1 MYKGEEAKC
10 KSEDQR
16 QLLFKKSTLFLYLMD
31 IYANYHGTKL
41 TMQVAVHT
49 TTTTQLYLCLIN
61 NIGAIALLFCPTRLM
76 VVPFMITIITA
87 ARLFSLVSR
96 SK

>member
-1 MYKGEEAKC
+1 MYKSEEAKC

-16 QLLFKKSTLFLYLMD
+16 QLLFKKSILFLYFID
-31 IYANYHGTKL
+31 IYANHGTKL

-61 NIGAIALLFCPTRLM
+61 WSYCIVVLSNQADGRAIHDYNNYSSKIVFFGE
-76 VVPFMITIITA
+76 PF
-87 ARLFSLVSR
+87 
-96 SK
+96 